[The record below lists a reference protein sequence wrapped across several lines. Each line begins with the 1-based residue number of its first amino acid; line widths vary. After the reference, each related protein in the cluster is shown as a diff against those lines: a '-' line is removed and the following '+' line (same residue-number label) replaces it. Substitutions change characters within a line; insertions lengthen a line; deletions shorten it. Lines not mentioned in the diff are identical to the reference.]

1 MKNKPLSSLFSSS
14 QEEKSKLHL
23 NEKAAKDQKIAV
35 NEKNLKAAQKK
46 KDIAALSAF
55 KCAFKVKGT
64 IVGHTYFDRFF
75 SDYNN
80 RNYIPEPV
88 IATSFISLRLI
99 GEVPKKTSQMK
110 GWEIGYIP
118 EDYYED
124 PLAVFEPVIK
134 CLGCGNWAMLCN
146 LSEPSH
152 PCDSYSPQALRV
164 QTLDGLTPV
173 LEQFDD
179 ALKIEPLNCQTWG
192 TLGTTGLTAV
202 CPTVLEKLHL
212 DTLQKKKKFPDL
224 HQDCQR
230 FKTKYG
236 GGCDHGQDIE
246 LHTLLEELS
255 NSLPGDNSGNY
266 L

>member
-118 EDYYED
+118 EDYYACQ
-124 PLAVFEPVIK
+124 LFRPVIK

-146 LSEPSH
+146 DP
-152 PCDSYSPQALRV
+152 
-164 QTLDGLTPV
+164 
-173 LEQFDD
+173 
-179 ALKIEPLNCQTWG
+179 
-192 TLGTTGLTAV
+192 
-202 CPTVLEKLHL
+202 
-212 DTLQKKKKFPDL
+212 
-224 HQDCQR
+224 
-230 FKTKYG
+230 
-236 GGCDHGQDIE
+236 
-246 LHTLLEELS
+246 
-255 NSLPGDNSGNY
+255 SLPTLVTAIHLKLYESKLLMG
-266 L
+266 